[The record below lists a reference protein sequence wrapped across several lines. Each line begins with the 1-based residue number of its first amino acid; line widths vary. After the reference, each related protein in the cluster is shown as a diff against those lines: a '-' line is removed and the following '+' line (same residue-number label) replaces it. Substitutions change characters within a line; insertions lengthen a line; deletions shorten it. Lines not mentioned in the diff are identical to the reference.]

1 MNTTLSEGELLAA
14 IADAQV
20 VHRRQGAKSVE
31 THIRLGVEFEEL
43 HLHLRENIEE
53 EKLDKEMKNVYE
65 RSEMSPTHLDLIHG
79 KKAAWTLVLT

>member
-1 MNTTLSEGELLAA
+1 VNTTLSEGELLAA

-20 VHRRQGAKSVE
+20 VH
-31 THIRLGVEFEEL
+31 